1 MMYQVNYVREEHYQ
15 DLYRVRCI
23 ALGQTIVVNKR
34 FLVGRIGMDAR
45 TIIGCQELSINAIIE
60 LGFVVSES
68 FDRLVI

>member
-1 MMYQVNYVREEHYQ
+1 MYQVNYVREEGTN
-15 DLYRVRCI
+15 LYRVRCF
-23 ALGQTIVVNKR
+23 ALGQTIVLSKG
-34 FLVGRIGMDAR
+34 FLVAKIGMDAR